1 MSVNRLG
8 SDSRPCYLQ
17 QIEVPET
24 LLKKRKATD
33 KAREERLAA
42 ALAARKV
49 SLRVPIASCIHTS
62 FSSIA
67 AMMISNF
74 HVQLASLSGDAA
86 LI

>member
-1 MSVNRLG
+1 MPGPNTTVPAAS
-8 SDSRPCYLQ
+8 

-49 SLRVPIASCIHTS
+49 SILVFLFHFATS
-62 FSSIA
+62 FVHRRYDD
-67 AMMISNF
+67 F
-74 HVQLASLSGDAA
+74 LHVQLASFGYVA
-86 LI
+86 